1 MNKHETK
8 FYEALEDIF
17 LGAKIEGEGG
27 FVNLLSIK
35 SAYYKKILK
44 QFKTEVDKDPV
55 VKQFKEEFFDRL
67 YSFFEKYFS
76 ESGSVYFTKT
86 RYSQNIY
93 EKVYTDNKD
102 VVLFWKTNVLYY
114 VKSDILFQNIDV
126 EVKDDDDFTY
136 NFFFDCGELV
146 SKQNNEKKELIFTHE
161 STTNEKHNFSVAYST
176 HGRKNNLTQ
185 LSRSTKVP
193 ETVLDKAFNVF
204 KKQNSVDFFINKD
217 ANRFL
222 TEQLDLYLH
231 QILIDESNQFD
242 TDRLKQI
249 KKVKEYSLKI
259 ISFIAQFENELVKIW
274 NKPKFPLNSNYI
286 ITKNLLTDEMIE
298 KLETHPGYK
307 YQLEEWEMLN
317 IDEEGDRVPFDTKH
331 FKSIELEL
339 LSHFE
344 NLDDKLDGRLIRS
357 ENYQVLNTLQN
368 RYKESTQSIYIDPP
382 FNTGT
387 DFIFVD
393 NYQDSTWLN
402 IIYDRVQAAYSWLK
416 KDGSLY
422 LHLDHIAEHYGR
434 ELLDDIFGKDN
445 FKAKIT
451 WNTGDNISG
460 FKAQAKNWIRQADYI
475 HFYTKDSGNYY
486 FTKCNEPLEE
496 IPGLGWLDVLGNE
509 NNNRYIEVWENDK
522 LIRKPIKQE
531 TKPKGTIWN
540 DVYSFMYSE
549 PRETESLSFVSNQKP
564 ENLLRRII
572 QSSTKPN
579 DLVVDFFAG
588 SGTTPAVAHKLGRKY
603 LAVEMGEYFDE
614 TYFDIQDIK
623 KEQLRNA
630 IVEEVIQEKKSS
642 SVVKIRKIGLLGRM
656 KIVLNGDKEFY
667 PTHSKLSRKPHLS
680 KDVNWEGGGFIKYYD
695 LEQYEDTLNK
705 SKYSETATTIFDETN
720 PFANYIFQSDDKLA
734 DVLEIEIPSNREA
747 IVKLNFDKLYPN
759 IDFAETISLIK
770 GKKIRQITEKGVLLE
785 GETKEINVDYKNMTP
800 EQKVE
805 FVKMLK
811 PVLWWGE

>member
-1 MNKHETK
+1 M
-8 FYEALEDIF
+8 
-17 LGAKIEGEGG
+17 G
-27 FVNLLSIK
+27 
-35 SAYYKKILK
+35 
-44 QFKTEVDKDPV
+44 
-55 VKQFKEEFFDRL
+55 
-67 YSFFEKYFS
+67 
-76 ESGSVYFTKT
+76 
-86 RYSQNIY
+86 
-93 EKVYTDNKD
+93 
-102 VVLFWKTNVLYY
+102 
-114 VKSDILFQNIDV
+114 
-126 EVKDDDDFTY
+126 
-136 NFFFDCGELV
+136 
-146 SKQNNEKKELIFTHE
+146 
-161 STTNEKHNFSVAYST
+161 
-176 HGRKNNLTQ
+176 
-185 LSRSTKVP
+185 
-193 ETVLDKAFNVF
+193 
-204 KKQNSVDFFINKD
+204 
-217 ANRFL
+217 
-222 TEQLDLYLH
+222 
-231 QILIDESNQFD
+231 
-242 TDRLKQI
+242 
-249 KKVKEYSLKI
+249 
-259 ISFIAQFENELVKIW
+259 
-274 NKPKFPLNSNYI
+274 
-286 ITKNLLTDEMIE
+286 
-298 KLETHPGYK
+298 
-307 YQLEEWEMLN
+307 
-317 IDEEGDRVPFDTKH
+317 
-331 FKSIELEL
+331 
-339 LSHFE
+339 
-344 NLDDKLDGRLIRS
+344 
-357 ENYQVLNTLQN
+357 
-368 RYKESTQSIYIDPP
+368 
-382 FNTGT
+382 
-387 DFIFVD
+387 
-393 NYQDSTWLN
+393 
-402 IIYDRVQAAYSWLK
+402 
-416 KDGSLY
+416 
-422 LHLDHIAEHYGR
+422 
-434 ELLDDIFGKDN
+434 
-445 FKAKIT
+445 
-451 WNTGDNISG
+451 
-460 FKAQAKNWIRQADYI
+460 
-475 HFYTKDSGNYY
+475 
-486 FTKCNEPLEE
+486 
-496 IPGLGWLDVLGNE
+496 
-509 NNNRYIEVWENDK
+509 NDK
-522 LIRKPIKQE
+522 LIRKPIKQR